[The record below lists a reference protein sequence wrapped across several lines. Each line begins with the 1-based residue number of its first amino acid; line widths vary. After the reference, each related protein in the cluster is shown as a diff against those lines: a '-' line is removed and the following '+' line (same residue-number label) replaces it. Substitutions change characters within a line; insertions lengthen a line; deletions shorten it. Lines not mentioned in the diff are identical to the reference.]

1 MSAVS
6 LPENERQIVRLENA
20 WKIYQMG
27 TEDVKALRGVN
38 VTFEKGDF
46 WAIMGPS
53 GSGKSTMMNVLG
65 CLDRLSSGAYYLDGQ
80 DVSQLDDDSLSEL
93 RLRYLG
99 FIFQSFNLIPQL
111 SVQRNIELPLY
122 YLGWDAIRS
131 AQRAKELAEQVGL
144 GDRLAHRPTELSG
157 GQMQR
162 VAIARALTNDP
173 QVIFADEPTGNL
185 DSATG
190 VQIMEVLSR
199 LNEQGKTIVM
209 VTHEPDIAAYA
220 HRRLHMIDGN
230 IDRIEEGAG
239 RTGAGRAPGLAPLKD
254 AGNPAVGKVEGI
266 AAPHRDATRA
276 AHEA

>member
-1 MSAVS
+1 MRNVT
-6 LPENERQIVRLENA
+6 LPENEREIVRLEDA
-20 WKIYQMG
+20 RKIYQMG
-27 TEDVKALRGVN
+27 TEEVHALRGVN
-38 VTFEKGDF
+38 IAFEKGDF

-65 CLDRLSSGAYYLDGQ
+65 CLDRLTSGAYFLDAK

-111 SVQRNIELPLY
+111 TVQRNIELPLY
-122 YLGWDAIRS
+122 YLGWDAVRS
-131 AQRAKELAEQVGL
+131 AERAKELAERVGL
-144 GDRLAHRPTELSG
+144 GDRLTHRPTELSG

-162 VAIARALTNDP
+162 VAIARALANDP
-173 QVIFADEPTGNL
+173 QIIFADEPTGNL

-190 VQIMEVLSR
+190 VQIMDLLTQ

-220 HRRLHMIDGN
+220 RRRLHMIDGN
-230 IDRIEEGAG
+230 IDRIED
-239 RTGAGRAPGLAPLKD
+239 RAHAK
-254 AGNPAVGKVEGI
+254 N
-266 AAPHRDATRA
+266 
-276 AHEA
+276 